1 MLAACPP
8 SGPGPPIS
16 ITNRNHASFT
26 VPGPHPGGISTTV
39 APSRS
44 RSRITEAWTVS
55 ALPVRKRGPE
65 SGSSSVITY
74 RCDATDPISAVPRLI
89 ASMEQASTPLRRAS
103 TPRMK
108 VRWSAGDPLRT
119 GFQTVMSPPGTR
131 SARIAAAPGPRV
143 ALIWITQSRTEGAT
157 PPRIAAIQIR
167 FRSTTAPRW
176 AIGTPRPP
184 LRPGREPSTPQA
196 RVLTRRSD
204 APSSRAARPS
214 SGGRSDVSA
223 TGSWVATA
231 LSSFRVTPRTS
242 DTSGNHSGNTPRP
255 SPPGPPAVEAPRRRP
270 ALGPERP

>member
-1 MLAACPP
+1 MDRVGVAREKEGTGVGQLVSDHVPMRRHRSHLRRPAPHRFDGA
-8 SGPGPPIS
+8 GV
-16 ITNRNHASFT
+16 HAVQEGF
-26 VPGPHPGGISTTV
+26 
-39 APSRS
+39 
-44 RSRITEAWTVS
+44 
-55 ALPVRKRGPE
+55 
-65 SGSSSVITY
+65 
-74 RCDATDPISAVPRLI
+74 DATNEGEMVLQEIR
-89 ASMEQASTPLRRAS
+89 
-103 TPRMK
+103 
-108 VRWSAGDPLRT
+108 LRT

-143 ALIWITQSRTEGAT
+143 ALSWLTPPRTEGAT

-196 RVLTRRSD
+196 RVPTRRSD